1 MKPSERLKQARK
13 AAGYKNATEAAHGMG
28 INRVTYIA
36 HENGN
41 RGIGPEAAQ
50 KYANAFSVSAEW
62 LLYGTEQTQAKT
74 PEPAPPRTAELVK
87 TLLTNSTRPESSKL
101 DRDLFLQSLK
111 EAEKLESSL
120 LGGYGSI
127 EDLMTL
133 TETIYKVALK
143 RKDGKSTKQQ

>member
-13 AAGYKNATEAAHGMG
+13 AAGYKKATEAAHSMG

-62 LLYGTEQTQAKT
+62 LLYGTEPTQANSPK
-74 PEPAPPRTAELVK
+74 PGSPDTAELVK
-87 TLLTNSTRPESSKL
+87 TLLTNSTRPESNKL
-101 DRDLFLQSLK
+101 DRGLFLRSLE
-111 EAEKLESSL
+111 EAQKLESSL

-143 RKDGKSTKQQ
+143 RKEDTPTE